1 MQNAGELRELLVY
14 HAFSHVM
21 RARRLVLKHSA
32 RIRDVLTSARVKRF
46 DAAVE
51 SGAAASNTS
60 GRSRTKESL
69 KKKRRKLLEA
79 VASAEGSKCHSLSR
93 YWFVGVAQ

>member
-1 MQNAGELRELLVY
+1 MVQNAPELRQLYVY

-32 RIRDVLTSARVKRF
+32 RIRDVLTAAKIKRF

-51 SGAAASNTS
+51 SAVTS
-60 GRSRTKESL
+60 TRAGSSRARAKETL
-69 KKKRRKLLEA
+69 KKKRRKLIEA
-79 VASAEGSKCHSLSR
+79 ND
-93 YWFVGVAQ
+93 GVCRCACDC